1 MTLFAAVRRSA
12 YRMVAASL
20 LFALTATVASAQNRV
35 GQSFTVTAN
44 SILSRF
50 SVSSDGLNG
59 TGLSPFT
66 VDIFK
71 LSGLTLEGPSLFSQ
85 SLGNNLNGLSITP
98 NLTFATGGMFAIIVT
113 RPIDWLGFSYA
124 SQADFIPN
132 GSLLACTGTSCL
144 LESGPTR
151 DLRDAALQIT
161 IGGDFPQSTVPEPG
175 TSALV
180 GAGLLA
186 LGGCVARRRR
196 RIVS

>member
-12 YRMVAASL
+12 YRMVPASL

-44 SILSRF
+44 SILSSF
-50 SVSSDGLNG
+50 SVASNNMNG
-59 TGLSPFT
+59 IGLSPFT
-66 VDIFK
+66 VDIYK
-71 LSGLTLEGPSLFSQ
+71 LNGVTLEGPSLFSQ

-98 NLTFATGGMFAIIVT
+98 NLTFATGGMFAIMVT
-113 RPIDWLGFSYA
+113 QPIDLKYFSWGPIE
-124 SQADFIPN
+124 DIIPN
-132 GSLLACTGTSCL
+132 GSVFVCAGTFCYVP
-144 LESGPTR
+144 SGSPQ
-151 DLRDAALQIT
+151 DLGSLQIT
-161 IGGDFPQSTVPEPG
+161 RGGDFPQSTVPEPG
-175 TSALV
+175 TSALM

>member
-1 MTLFAAVRRSA
+1 
-12 YRMVAASL
+12 MVPASL

-35 GQSFTVTAN
+35 GQSFTVTDN
-44 SILSRF
+44 QILSRF
-50 SVSSDGLNG
+50 SVPDYGLSG

-85 SLGNNLNGLSITP
+85 LLGNNFNGLSITP
-98 NLTFATGGMFAIIVT
+98 NLTFASGGMFAIIVT
-113 RPIDWLGFSYA
+113 QPIDWLSFSYG
-124 SQADFIPN
+124 SQFDFIPN
-132 GSLLACTGTSCL
+132 GSLLTCTGASCFL
-144 LESGPTR
+144 GLGPPS
-151 DLRDAALQIT
+151 DLAGAALEIT
-161 IGGDFPQSTVPEPG
+161 SGGILPHSTVPEPG
-175 TSALV
+175 TSALM